1 MTLHGGR
8 EQGMS
13 RRNAGLIALAVLAVL
28 VWFAFTKDIPFTH
41 GYRVN
46 AYFVNANNI
55 KPKSPVRIAGVNIGK
70 VAKVER
76 DEGSSQTKLVLDLDK
91 SALPIHSDATA
102 KIRNRIFLEG
112 NGFVE
117 IKPGSPSSPEIKDGG
132 SIPAAQTGAPVQL
145 DQLLKAVNSDSRKGL
160 QSIFQEIGTALDTPG
175 TAAENETQDP
185 EVKDL
190 TGGEA
195 LNRALRYGPQGFRG
209 GARVFD
215 ALVGDNSTDQQDILK
230 GFRDFNSAINSKEA
244 QLVPL
249 IRDFGTTIGAFAD
262 DEAAL
267 AASTKQFS
275 RLAIE
280 SEPTLRQLNL
290 LLPQL
295 TEWSNTI
302 APNLDTIPET
312 TRLAY
317 PWVYQT
323 TQLLS
328 QPELGK
334 TAALAQP
341 TIANLAKTQAESL
354 KLFPEL
360 DDVAKCW
367 NKVWYPTQIAKLADG
382 SNSSGVENYKEFW
395 YALVGYNSAAQNFNG
410 NGSFLKLASGS
421 AYDIKSPSGK
431 LFGKTALQP
440 NAGVNPALP
449 SSNPPVRDDVA
460 CYKNNAPNMA
470 PSPGSTPAP

>member
-8 EQGMS
+8 EKGMS
-13 RRNAGLIALAVLAVL
+13 RRNAGIIALAVLAIL
-28 VWFAFTKDIPFTH
+28 VWFAFTKNIPFTH

-55 KPKSPVRIAGVNIGK
+55 KPKSPVRIAGVNVGK

-76 DEGSSQTKLVLDLDK
+76 KDGSAQTKLVLDLKK

-117 IKPGSPSSPEIKDGG
+117 LKPGSPSAPEIKDGG
-132 SIPAAQTGAPVQL
+132 SIPSAQTGAPVQL

-160 QSIFQEIGTALDTPG
+160 QSIFQEIGTALDTKG
-175 TAAENETQDP
+175 TPAENATQDP

-195 LNRALRYGPQGFRG
+195 LNRALRYGPDGFRG
-209 GARVFD
+209 GARIFD
-215 ALVGDNSTDQQDILK
+215 ALVGDNTTDQQDILK

-249 IRDFGTTIGAFAD
+249 ISDFGTTIGAFAD
-262 DEAAL
+262 DEVAL

-275 RLAIE
+275 RLAVE

-295 TEWSNTI
+295 TKWSNTI
-302 APNLDTIPET
+302 APNLDEIPAT
-312 TRLAY
+312 TKLAY
-317 PWVYQT
+317 PWIYQT

-328 QPELGK
+328 KPELGK

-341 TIANLAKTQAESL
+341 TIENFAKVQAESL

-360 DDVAKCW
+360 NDVAKCW
-367 NKVWYPTQIAKLADG
+367 NSTWYPTLTAKLADG
-382 SNSSGVENYKEFW
+382 ANSSGVENYKEFW
-395 YALVGYNSAAQNFNG
+395 YSLVGYNSAAQNFNG
-410 NGSFLKLASGS
+410 NGSWLRLGSGS
-421 AYDIKSPSGK
+421 AATIKSPSG
-431 LFGKTALQP
+431 LLYGNGTLGQL
-440 NAGVNPALP
+440 GTNPALP
-449 SSNPPVRDDVA
+449 KSNPPVRDDIA
-460 CYKNNAPNMA
+460 CYKNGAPNMA
-470 PSPGSTPAP
+470 PTPGSTP